1 MKHGKNGKTNSSKMK
16 ATRERRTK
24 QLIKHDWAERNESKK
39 YDAYWLKELR
49 KKGTNNEEGD

>member
-1 MKHGKNGKTNSSKMK
+1 MK